1 MANDNETVAEIVK
14 RVRREC
20 NSYPLPNATGERLK
34 LVREIDDAHKR
45 EISRMKGERKG
56 ILKANESLAAD
67 NTRLRNKLAEKDAE
81 IEDLKKEN
89 ASLRVINCGNYYADE
104 QLHDDLAAK
113 DAEIARLRALVK
125 ELADELDN
133 YPCHNCKHGSE
144 RCEWCGK
151 AQELDAL
158 VARAREVAK

>member
-20 NSYPLPNATGERLK
+20 NSYPLPNAADEKLK
-34 LVREIDDAHKR
+34 LVREMEDAHNR
-45 EISRMKGERKG
+45 EIVEKDRQLEAASADAE
-56 ILKANESLAAD
+56 AAD
-67 NTRLRNKLAEKDAE
+67 AEIDAKDAE
-81 IEDLKKEN
+81 IENLKKEN
-89 ASLRVINCGNYYADE
+89 ARLRVINCGSIYADGNLRE
-104 QLHDDLAAK
+104 
-113 DAEIARLRALVK
+113 EIGRLRALVV
-125 ELADELDN
+125 ELADALDS

-151 AQELDAL
+151 AQELGAL